1 MDIGDVSS
9 RTNLLGSNTI
19 YRPTV
24 VPKRVPST
32 HRPYTNAPSSN
43 WSSYLPWNHQRKW
56 NGQHQKL
63 ASQDTPC
70 ISASTTATN
79 LSTLGDFQSTST
91 IYNNPARRMN
101 LEENLRMTIPEILP
115 LQDQKEKDELAP
127 PELPEQNKQKKVP
140 MGQIKTQLIT
150 AIAVSWVS
158 MIIGYCSAYTAPAS
172 ISLERDFHLDS
183 SKFSWITSLMPL
195 GALGGGILGGV
206 LIENLGRKWTI
217 LLTDLL
223 FFVAFLVNYF
233 AQDYIY
239 MYVSRVIS
247 GASVG
252 VLSLTLPVY
261 LAETVQPEVRGTL
274 GLLPTA
280 FGNIGILLCYLFG
293 TFYEWQALALV
304 GVILS
309 IPFVIVFWVI
319 KETPRFLISRGKEE
333 ETKKALQWLRGPQTD
348 IFKELHELKK
358 SFQEESDNDESAC
371 DSLKVLFSVNNL
383 KLMGIVLGLMA
394 FQQYSGINAVIFYT
408 TKIFKE
414 SGSTLDEAISTTI
427 VGVVNFVS
435 TFIAAALIDK
445 LGRKVLLYI
454 SAVSMIISLATLG
467 TYFFLKDV
475 TDVDVKPLGFLPLA
489 SFIVYVLGFSLG
501 FGPIPWLMMGEI
513 LPAKIRGTAASV
525 ATGFNWTCTFIVTK
539 VFPLLIDSIGFHYT
553 FWLFGI
559 IVFMSLIFTIFF
571 VPETRGQS
579 LADIE
584 RKLAGIKVRRMSSVA
599 NLKPMPSSF

>member
-1 MDIGDVSS
+1 MIDSDRENYS
-9 RTNLLGSNTI
+9 
-19 YRPTV
+19 
-24 VPKRVPST
+24 RVPSVRRQN
-32 HRPYTNAPSSN
+32 HPSDNS
-43 WSSYLPWNHQRKW
+43 PWTTFFNPWIGRKW
-56 NGQHQKL
+56 NGQHQRL
-63 ASQDTPC
+63 PSQDTPC
-70 ISASTTATN
+70 ISACTTATN
-79 LSTLGDFQSTST
+79 LSSLGDFQSTNT
-91 IYNNPARRMN
+91 ICNYSRKMH
-101 LEENLRMTIPEILP
+101 LEENLRMTIPEIQP
-115 LQDQKEKDELAP
+115 LQDNKDKEEQYAV
-127 PELPEQNKQKKVP
+127 PELQQKKPPVP
-140 MGQIKTQLIT
+140 FAHIKTQLIT

-158 MIIGYCSAYTAPAS
+158 MIIGYCSAYTSPAS
-172 ISLERDFHLDS
+172 ISLERDFNLDS
-183 SKFSWITSLMPL
+183 AKLTWITSLMPL
-195 GALGGGILGGV
+195 GALGGGILGGL

-223 FFVAFLVNYF
+223 FLVAFIVNYF
-233 AQDYIY
+233 AQNYVY
-239 MYVSRVIS
+239 MYVSRIIS
-247 GASVG
+247 GVSVG

-293 TFYEWQALALV
+293 TFYEWQQLALV
-304 GVILS
+304 GVVLS

-319 KETPRFLISRGKEE
+319 RETPRFLISRGKEE
-333 ETKKALQWLRGPQTD
+333 ETQQALQWLRGPNTN
-348 IFKELHELKK
+348 IEKEFHELQK
-358 SFQEESDNDESAC
+358 SYQEETETDETAC
-371 DSLKVLFSVNNL
+371 ESLKVLFSLNNF

-394 FQQYSGINAVIFYT
+394 FQQWSGINAVIFYT

-414 SGSTLDEAISTTI
+414 SGSTLDETISTTI
-427 VGVVNFVS
+427 VGVVNFIS
-435 TFIAAALIDK
+435 TFIAAIFIDK

-454 SAVSMIISLATLG
+454 SAVSMVLSLGVLG
-467 TYFFLKDV
+467 AYFFLKDA
-475 TDVDVKPLGFLPLA
+475 TDIDVGFLGFLPLA

-513 LPAKIRGTAASV
+513 LPAKIRGPAASV

-539 VFPLLIDSIGFHYT
+539 IFLLLADEIGFHFT
-553 FWLFGI
+553 FWIFGA
-559 IVFMSLIFTIFF
+559 IVFLSLLFTIFF

>member
-1 MDIGDVSS
+1 MFDK
-9 RTNLLGSNTI
+9 TWT
-19 YRPTV
+19 
-24 VPKRVPST
+24 
-32 HRPYTNAPSSN
+32 
-43 WSSYLPWNHQRKW
+43 
-56 NGQHQKL
+56 NGQHQRL
-63 ASQDTPC
+63 PSQDTPC
-70 ISASTTATN
+70 ISACTTATN
-79 LSTLGDFQSTST
+79 LSSLGDFQSTNT
-91 IYNNPARRMN
+91 ICNYSRKMH
-101 LEENLRMTIPEILP
+101 LEENLRMTIPEIQP
-115 LQDQKEKDELAP
+115 LQDNKDKEEQYAV
-127 PELPEQNKQKKVP
+127 PELQQKKPPVP
-140 MGQIKTQLIT
+140 FAHIKTQLIT

-158 MIIGYCSAYTAPAS
+158 MIIGYCSAYTSPAS
-172 ISLERDFHLDS
+172 ISLERDFNLDS
-183 SKFSWITSLMPL
+183 AKLTWITSLMPL
-195 GALGGGILGGV
+195 GALGGGILGGL

-223 FFVAFLVNYF
+223 FLVAFIVNYF
-233 AQDYIY
+233 AQNYVY
-239 MYVSRVIS
+239 MYVSRIIS
-247 GASVG
+247 GVSVG

-293 TFYEWQALALV
+293 TFYEWQQLALV
-304 GVILS
+304 GVVLS

-319 KETPRFLISRGKEE
+319 RETPRFLISRGKEE
-333 ETKKALQWLRGPQTD
+333 ETQQALQWLRGPNTN
-348 IFKELHELKK
+348 IEKEFHELQK
-358 SFQEESDNDESAC
+358 SYQEETETDETAC
-371 DSLKVLFSVNNL
+371 ESLKVLFSLNNF

-394 FQQYSGINAVIFYT
+394 FQQWSGINAVIFYT

-414 SGSTLDEAISTTI
+414 SGSTLDETISTTI
-427 VGVVNFVS
+427 VGVVNFIS
-435 TFIAAALIDK
+435 TFIAAIFIDK

-454 SAVSMIISLATLG
+454 SAVSMVLSLGVLG
-467 TYFFLKDV
+467 AYFFLKDA
-475 TDVDVKPLGFLPLA
+475 TDIDVGFLGFLPLA

-513 LPAKIRGTAASV
+513 LPAKIRGPAASV

-539 VFPLLIDSIGFHYT
+539 IFLLLADEIGFHFT
-553 FWLFGI
+553 FWIFGA
-559 IVFMSLIFTIFF
+559 IVFLSLLFTIFF

>member
-1 MDIGDVSS
+1 
-9 RTNLLGSNTI
+9 
-19 YRPTV
+19 
-24 VPKRVPST
+24 
-32 HRPYTNAPSSN
+32 
-43 WSSYLPWNHQRKW
+43 
-56 NGQHQKL
+56 
-63 ASQDTPC
+63 
-70 ISASTTATN
+70 
-79 LSTLGDFQSTST
+79 
-91 IYNNPARRMN
+91 
-101 LEENLRMTIPEILP
+101 
-115 LQDQKEKDELAP
+115 
-127 PELPEQNKQKKVP
+127 
-140 MGQIKTQLIT
+140 
-150 AIAVSWVS
+150 
-158 MIIGYCSAYTAPAS
+158 
-172 ISLERDFHLDS
+172 
-183 SKFSWITSLMPL
+183 MPL
-195 GALGGGILGGV
+195 GALGGGILGGI

-217 LLTDLL
+217 LLTDFL
-223 FFVAFLVNYF
+223 FLGAFLINYF
-233 AQDYIY
+233 AQSYVY
-239 MYVSRVIS
+239 MYVSRIIS

-319 KETPRFLISRGKEE
+319 RETPRFLISKGKEE
-333 ETKKALQWLRGPQTD
+333 ETQQALQWLRGSKTNID
-348 IFKELHELKK
+348 KEFHELKK
-358 SFQEESDNDESAC
+358 SYQEESETDESAYE
-371 DSLKVLFSVNNL
+371 SLKVLFSVNNL

-394 FQQYSGINAVIFYT
+394 FQQWSGINAVIFYT

-435 TFIAAALIDK
+435 TFIAAILIDK

-454 SAVSMIISLATLG
+454 SAVSMVFSLGVLG
-467 TYFFLKDV
+467 AYFYLKDA
-475 TDVDVKPLGFLPLA
+475 TDIDVKFLGFLPLA

-501 FGPIPWLMMGEI
+501 FGPVPWLMMGEI
-513 LPAKIRGTAASV
+513 LPAKIRGPAASV

-539 VFPLLIDSIGFHYT
+539 IFLLLADLIGFHFT
-553 FWLFGI
+553 FWIFGG
-559 IVFMSLIFTIFF
+559 IVFLSLLFTIFF